1 MIIGMPKEIKNNEYR
16 AAMVPASVMELCR
29 RGHTVYV
36 ECGAGTR
43 AGFPDS
49 EYEAAGAILCDAA
62 AIYEKAEM
70 VYKVK
75 EILPEEFGRLHE
87 GQILF
92 TYIHSENRPEMTAD
106 LVNSKIIGISYED
119 VTNDEGK
126 LPLLQPMSE
135 IAGKGGFINAFSYMQ
150 TINGGGGKLLS
161 RVCGLESPNIV
172 IIGCGGTGMAAAEYA
187 AALGNHVIMLDIN
200 RTAME
205 EAQHR
210 LPANVEII
218 YSNRMNVLKSI
229 KQADVI
235 MNCVLWD
242 HRRTDHIVYADD
254 LKRMKSTA
262 IIVDI
267 SSDDA
272 GAIET
277 CHMTTHDDPVYR
289 VDGILHYCVPN
300 VPSLYAHSASILLAS
315 ATLPYALQI
324 ADKGVRRALEENKHL
339 RNALTFWYG
348 QVCWKET
355 ADMHGYHYV
364 APDEVISAF

>member
-1 MIIGMPKEIKNNEYR
+1 IIGMPKEIKNNEYR
-16 AAMVPASVMELCR
+16 VAMVPSSVMELCR
-29 RGHTVYV
+29 HGHTVYV
-36 ECGAGTR
+36 EHNAGSGAGFT
-43 AGFPDS
+43 DT
-49 EYEAAGAILCDAA
+49 EYKTAGAILCDAA
-62 AIYEKAEM
+62 TIYERAEM

-75 EILPEEFGRLHE
+75 EVLPQEFGNYHE

-106 LVNSKIIGISYED
+106 LVNSKIVGISYED

-135 IAGKGGFINAFSYMQ
+135 IAGKGGFINAFTYMQ
-150 TINGGGGKLLS
+150 TIQGGGGKLLS
-161 RVCGLESPNIV
+161 RVCGLESPNIM

-187 AALGNHVIMLDIN
+187 AALGNHVTMLDIN

-205 EAQHR
+205 DAQHR
-210 LPANVEII
+210 LPANVEIV
-218 YSNRMNVLKSI
+218 YSNRTNVLKCI
-229 KQADVI
+229 DQADVI

-242 HRRTDHIVYADD
+242 HRRSDHIVYTDD

-267 SSDDA
+267 ASDDA

-289 VDGILHYCVPN
+289 VNGILHYCVPN
-300 VPSLYAHSASILLAS
+300 IPSLYAYTASILLSS

-324 ADKGVRRALEENKHL
+324 ADKGVRRALKENKHL

-348 QVCWKET
+348 DVTWKET
-355 ADMHGYHYV
+355 ADMHGYPYV
-364 APDEVISAF
+364 SPDDIVSGF